1 MRIHKLPPF
10 TRRHE
15 AAMAGALVLIFVYA
29 AYSWLLTPHVA
40 SLQASQQYER
50 VVELRAER
58 SQAANQRLRT
68 ERARLQELA
77 AEHALFSGWA
87 FDRDKAEEFFN
98 DLEAFCEQTGC
109 VMASLSYLRD
119 GTRRPVARD
128 GDGSRLLWGR
138 RSVALTVH
146 ATYGNVIRL
155 IEKLQARPQK
165 VWIDALRMGPSD
177 LGPGRIVCDLV
188 VTIHVN
194 LDKESPDDEQAPM
207 QP

>member
-1 MRIHKLPPF
+1 MGTHRLPQF

-15 AAMAGALVLIFVYA
+15 AATAGALVMIFAYA
-29 AYSWLLTPHVA
+29 AYSWLVTPHVA

-50 VVELRAER
+50 VAEVCAER
-58 SQAANQRLRT
+58 SRVTNQRLRT
-68 ERARLQELA
+68 ERAHVQELTGQYA
-77 AEHALFSGWA
+77 SFSGRA
-87 FDRDKAEEFFN
+87 FHPNKAEEFFS

-119 GTRRPVARD
+119 ITRRPVAQE
-128 GDGSRLLWGR
+128 GGASHLLWTH

-177 LGPGRIVCDLV
+177 PGPGRVACDLV
-188 VTIHVN
+188 VTIYVN
-194 LDKESPDDEQAPM
+194 LEKESPDNEQAPM